1 MRSATK
7 QSPSCDSARTAEV
20 IPWAN
25 PWTCRFQPN
34 SEEEK
39 ETTGMRKLA
48 AASGGGRREE

>member
-1 MRSATK
+1 MLSATK

-25 PWTCRFQPN
+25 PWTCCFQPN

-39 ETTGMRKLA
+39 ETTTLD
-48 AASGGGRREE
+48 E

>member
-1 MRSATK
+1 MLSATQ

-25 PWTCRFQPN
+25 PWTCCFQPN

-39 ETTGMRKLA
+39 ETTGMSKLA
-48 AASGGGRREE
+48 PASGGGRREE